1 MILIAQKSLP
11 RHFKLEGQKNFLSLL
26 PQLWQE
32 LEGIPYSLK
41 NGENWLL
48 SEEIIR
54 YPSSNYSFDKLKLYL
69 LSEHITRHSK
79 KYIIN
84 LSLEITSNT
93 KLLAQI
99 DLSLLSEDSWNEI
112 IQKNQ

>member
-1 MILIAQKSLP
+1 MILIAQKSLS
-11 RHFKLEGQKNFLSLL
+11 RHFKLEGQKNFLSLI

-32 LEGIPYSLK
+32 LEGIPHSLK

-69 LSEHITRHSK
+69 LSENLTRHSK

-99 DLSLLSEDSWNEI
+99 NLSLLSEDSWNEI

>member
-32 LEGIPYSLK
+32 LEGIPHSLK

-79 KYIIN
+79 KYII
-84 LSLEITSNT
+84 TSNT

-99 DLSLLSEDSWNEI
+99 NLSLSSEDSWNEI